1 MIRALVTIFWESQLK
16 TGTFRILTL
25 QLISTAED
33 LQMKAKFNINNLVRK
48 NVAGLK
54 PYSSARDEF
63 KQGDSKMVFLDAN
76 ENPFETGVN
85 RYPDPQQR
93 ELKAQLSE
101 IKGIP
106 TENILLGNG
115 SDEVLDL
122 IFRAFCEPGKD
133 NIITLPPT
141 YGMYQ
146 VLAEINNI
154 ENREVLLTDDFQ
166 PNVSKIFNK
175 VNDNTKLIF
184 LCSPNN
190 PTGNSFSEEKV
201 LEILNNFNGLV
212 VIDEAYIDF
221 SECESWIEKLKKY
234 PNLVITQTLS
244 KAYGMAG
251 IRLGICCASTGI
263 IQILNKIKPPYNV
276 NELTQKRALERVAD
290 GVSIKKEIADI
301 LIERNKLFKALLE
314 VDFVEKVY
322 ISDANFIL
330 IKVDNAKLRYDQ
342 LLKMGIV
349 VRNRTTQP
357 LCENTLRLTVGTAE
371 ENQQLM
377 EAFQSLK

>member
-1 MIRALVTIFWESQLK
+1 MQA
-16 TGTFRILTL
+16 
-25 QLISTAED
+25 ISTAED
-33 LQMKAKFNINNLVRK
+33 LQMKTKFDINKLVRK
-48 NVAGLK
+48 NITGLK

-93 ELKAQLSE
+93 ELKNRLAEL
-101 IKGIP
+101 KGVSS
-106 TENILLGNG
+106 ENILLGNG

-133 NIITLPPT
+133 NVITLPPT

-154 ENREVLLTDDFQ
+154 ENREVLLTAEFQ
-166 PNVSKIFNK
+166 PNVSEIFNK
-175 VNDNTKLIF
+175 VDNHTKLIF

-190 PTGNSFSEEKV
+190 PTGNLFSEEKI

-221 SECESWIEKLKKY
+221 AKRESWIEKMKGF
-234 PNLVITQTLS
+234 PNLVVTQTLS

-251 IRLGICCASTGI
+251 IRLGICYASAEI

-276 NELTQKRALERVAD
+276 NELTQKRGLERVLD
-290 GVSIKKEIADI
+290 VISVKNEITEI
-301 LIERNKLFKALLE
+301 LAERNRLFKALLE
-314 VDFVEKVY
+314 VYYIEKIY
-322 ISDANFIL
+322 NSDANFIL
-330 IKVDNAKLRYDQ
+330 IKVDNAKLRYEQ
-342 LLKMGIV
+342 LLKKGIV
-349 VRNRTTQP
+349 LRNRTTQA
-357 LCENTLRLTVGTAE
+357 LCENTLRLTVGTAT

-377 EAFQSLK
+377 EAFRSLK